1 VPISIKTKN
10 GTQFST
16 GWYRNVVVNDVSFR
30 ECFRFGIEVKT
41 VHHGIYSKAIDNFMA
56 DFVLPLFNERKLV
69 KDTDEILGNLYKLIL
84 NSAYGKLGQKSAS
97 TEIKFTSEAKFFD
110 KKYDDNVTDYFKLN
124 NGQICYTVKK

>member
-1 VPISIKTKN
+1 
-10 GTQFST
+10 
-16 GWYRNVVVNDVSFR
+16 
-30 ECFRFGIEVKT
+30 
-41 VHHGIYSKAIDNFMA
+41 MA
-56 DFVLPLFNERKLV
+56 DFVIPLFNERKLV

-110 KKYDDNVTDYFKLN
+110 KKYDDNVTDYFKLD